1 MQIANVFHY
10 FSFSL
15 SHYLFLLQLFAIPW
29 WIESHSVSSA
39 CCCSPVN
46 EIKFA
51 LIFAVEKVFSFEKR
65 TPKITR
71 ISAAALRPSV
81 CVCERVCIG
90 APECVCVS
98 RASVRLCL
106 CPLKVYTFWGLIAGI
121 KVVALAAWWASAIRY
136 DMLRCDVYLSIK
148 KSRRIERVASRH
160 AMPYGT
166 FLPCV
171 SNGQRRWCP
180 SRTTT
185 TTRDDAD
192 ADDVV
197 KYFWVQGGVRS
208 LRKLFLLQN
217 ETWQQN

>member
-1 MQIANVFHY
+1 MFFITLPSLFLIISFCSNCLQFLDE
-10 FSFSL
+10 FSL
-15 SHYLFLLQLFAIPW
+15 LLFLLIVVVP
-29 WIESHSVSSA
+29 
-39 CCCSPVN
+39 PVN

-71 ISAAALRPSV
+71 ISAAALPECVWESVYWCACV
-81 CVCERVCIG
+81 CVCVARD
-90 APECVCVS
+90 S
-98 RASVRLCL
+98 ASVFVSIKSLHFLGVNR
-106 CPLKVYTFWGLIAGI
+106 AGI

-136 DMLRCDVYLSIK
+136 DMLRCDAMCIYLLKNRGESSE
-148 KSRRIERVASRH
+148 SRA
-160 AMPYGT
+160 AMPCRT

-171 SNGQRRWCP
+171 SNGQRRWWCP

-192 ADDVV
+192 ADDDDDDVV

-208 LRKLFLLQN
+208 LRKLVLLPK
-217 ETWQQN
+217 ETWQRN